1 MKKRSHVGNVKDFL
15 RRVEENSP
23 ATQHTMGWN
32 KFWRGI
38 FYLNPKTPGL
48 FGPSDT
54 RGGAAAAHF
63 RERRLELPNFHFC
76 PQTVFHMKAGIFS

>member
-1 MKKRSHVGNVKDFL
+1 MIGGLGGLHILVSLSGKEYP
-15 RRVEENSP
+15 RRCREVV
-23 ATQHTMGWN
+23 
-32 KFWRGI
+32 
-38 FYLNPKTPGL
+38 NPKRPGL
-48 FGPSDT
+48 FGQLDT

>member
-1 MKKRSHVGNVKDFL
+1 MHAYISDNDKKQSKVLSNLSKI
-15 RRVEENSP
+15 
-23 ATQHTMGWN
+23 T
-32 KFWRGI
+32 
-38 FYLNPKTPGL
+38 LNPKTPGL

>member
-1 MKKRSHVGNVKDFL
+1 MCQFKGCLGR
-15 RRVEENSP
+15 
-23 ATQHTMGWN
+23 ATCKVHLISASDQ
-32 KFWRGI
+32 
-38 FYLNPKTPGL
+38 LNPKTPGL